1 MRSLVDLDGK
11 LLDQLLTLEDDL
23 QDAVE
28 ADPSIMKAFLDRLSN
43 LQSIVSQGIACNS
56 ISTRTLG
63 MIKRVAC
70 NGAILADHYLNV
82 NRAHAVV
89 EQRRNVQLLDA
100 FSRMSLK
107 ETDTSITFRE
117 VPSNLTPKIA
127 KPSLQSLRVPA
138 SPSKTPNI
146 RGSSSSSTESDPDAV
161 PPHIPHA
168 YDWLVK
174 HIHDPYPSSAVKAD
188 IAAESGVSS
197 KTVSEWFVNVRRRIG
212 WNKIS
217 KQYFK
222 GKRAL
227 TVDCARIVFL
237 GDPEN
242 LQVTSS
248 IRKSFYDM
256 KITAETL
263 FDGKLETSDVAKQLD
278 KLVRN
283 VTEARHAGSNRRT
296 KRRHSQ
302 EDNEVYES
310 DASSSKESSHDMI
323 HRSMSSYRRSC
334 SKDSDKILSS
344 RDIYANGRPMKRA
357 RYTSF
362 F

>member
-1 MRSLVDLDGK
+1 MRSLIDLDGK

-43 LQSIVSQGIACNS
+43 LQSLVSQGIAGNS
-56 ISTRTLG
+56 ISARTLG
-63 MIKRVAC
+63 MIKRVAR
-70 NGAILADHYLNV
+70 NGVILADHYLNV

-107 ETDTSITFRE
+107 ESDTSITFRE
-117 VPSNLTPKIA
+117 CSSNATPKRS
-127 KPSLQSLRVPA
+127 KPSLQSLRFPA
-138 SPSKTPNI
+138 SPSKMPSI
-146 RGSSSSSTESDPDAV
+146 RASSSSSLDSDPHV
-161 PPHIPHA
+161 IPPHIPHA
-168 YDWLVK
+168 YDWLLK

-188 IAAESGVSS
+188 IAAESGVSP

-212 WNKIS
+212 WNRIS
-217 KQYFK
+217 KRYFK

-242 LQVTSS
+242 LQVTNS

-278 KLVRN
+278 NLVRN
-283 VTEARHAGSNRRT
+283 VTEASHAGSNRRT
-296 KRRHSQ
+296 KRRRSQ
-302 EDNEVYES
+302 LDNELYES
-310 DASSSKESSHDMI
+310 DASSSNESSHDMI
-323 HRSMSSYRRSC
+323 HRAMSSYQRSC
-334 SKDSDKILSS
+334 SKDSDKSISS
-344 RDIYANGRPMKRA
+344 RNIYASGRPLKRA